1 MQLTLDFEAGLTKS
15 FESCREFV
23 GARVHQLGRAF
34 KSIAA
39 DMDLSPSR
47 FARKLA
53 QVDTSRF
60 TLDDL
65 ETYVRVTGDTKPILY
80 LVEKYLAKT
89 DEAALLAQIEQL
101 QAQLKQKGGRR

>member
-1 MQLTLDFEAGLTKS
+1 MQLTLDFEGGLIET

-23 GARVHQLGRAF
+23 GARVHQLGRPH

-39 DMDLSPSR
+39 DMDLSPSNLS
-47 FARKLA
+47 RKLA
-53 QVDTSRF
+53 QVDTARF

-65 ETYVRVTGDTKPILY
+65 EKYMRATGDTKPIYY

-89 DEAALLAQIEQL
+89 DEASLLKQIEQL
-101 QAQLKQKGGRR
+101 QAQLKRGRR